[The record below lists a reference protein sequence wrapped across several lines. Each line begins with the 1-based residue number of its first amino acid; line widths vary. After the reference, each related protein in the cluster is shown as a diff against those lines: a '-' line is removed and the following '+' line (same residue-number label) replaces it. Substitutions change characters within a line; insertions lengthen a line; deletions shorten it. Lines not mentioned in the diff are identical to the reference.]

1 MVLGVRANAATL
13 TSALN
18 SSTKLMASWACSL
31 NVDVLKDLFPSTAAL
46 LDTVVPA
53 AALGALLVSAVVLL
67 RSVAWRLERSCR
79 PERRPRFG
87 RKGLV
92 VSAASLLF
100 VASCFYRAIFVADE
114 GASLCR
120 GRPSVFNAPV
130 SGRLVATVGEIA
142 VVVQLSFY
150 LDDTARRLDVKRG
163 LWAAYKR
170 FTYAPVVLA
179 ECLSW
184 CGILT
189 GVPQFFCCEYAVWML
204 IAASW
209 IWDSAELLTKS
220 VRHGDVLGHAT
231 LLLAGMALFLFN
243 ACHEM
248 PHFFLHQAAT
258 ASSQGNA
265 FSCQQDIFS
274 PIWEKRLMFFVT
286 YFFGCSWCSVAVSL
300 RYLLRG
306 AGKDDKQM

>member
-1 MVLGVRANAATL
+1 MVVGIRASLAKL
-13 TSALN
+13 PSVLN
-18 SSTKLMASWACSL
+18 SIKKLVASWTCFLS
-31 NVDVLKDLFPSTAAL
+31 VDALQSLFPDATTL
-46 LDTVVPA
+46 LDVVVPA
-53 AALGALLVSAVVLL
+53 AALGAFLVSAVVLL

-79 PERRPRFG
+79 PERTPRFG

-92 VSAASLLF
+92 VSAACLLF
-100 VASCFYRAIFVADE
+100 VASCLYRAIFVADE

-142 VVVQLSFY
+142 LVVQLSSY
-150 LDDTARRLDVKRG
+150 LDDTARRLDVMRG
-163 LWAAYKR
+163 LWAASKR

-184 CGILT
+184 CGVLS
-189 GVPQFFCCEYAVWML
+189 GVPQFFCCEYVVWMF
-204 IAASW
+204 IAATW
-209 IWDSAELLTKS
+209 VWDSAELLTKS
-220 VRHGDVLGHAT
+220 VRRGDVLSHAS
-231 LLLAGMALFLFN
+231 LLLGGMGLFLFN

-258 ASSQGNA
+258 AFSQGNA
-265 FSCQQDIFS
+265 FSCHQDMFS
-274 PIWEKRLMFFVT
+274 PIWEKRLLFFVT
-286 YFFGCSWCSVAVSL
+286 YFFGCSWCSAAVSM

-306 AGKDDKQM
+306 SGKEGKSM